1 MSTIELKTQIHDYV
15 ERLEDEDF
23 VQAIHMIL
31 GTHIAGKSEDVKDYN
46 MDGTPQFASAE
57 EMKTELDR
65 RLASAKQGNSVTVE
79 ELRKKYEGRIEE
91 KADLEKIKREQGFT
105 GIDKDKMTQLAQKAN
120 IKEPLEDLL
129 NMLTP

>member
-1 MSTIELKTQIHDYV
+1 MSTVELKTQIHDYV
-15 ERLEDEDF
+15 ERLEDEGF
-23 VQAIHMIL
+23 VQAIHTIL
-31 GTHIAGKSEDVKDYN
+31 GTHIASTSEGVKDYN

-65 RLASAKQGNSVTVE
+65 RLASAKQGNFVTVE
-79 ELRKKYEGRIEE
+79 ELRKKYEGEIEE

-105 GIDKDKMTQLAQKAN
+105 GIDKDKMTELAQKAN
-120 IKEPLEDLL
+120 IEEPLEDLL